1 VAGVYALETSV
12 VSVADAAYATV
23 PANALRAAVNGPA
36 VVDVI
41 ATATASAQGAE
52 LTSTWHGRH
61 TS

>member
-12 VSVADAAYATV
+12 VS
-23 PANALRAAVNGPA
+23 A

-41 ATATASAQGAE
+41 AFAIDLAQGAE

-61 TS
+61 AS